1 MKTWKT
7 AALAAALVAAGAAG
21 AALAPAAH
29 GQTARVVTPDGLEII
44 NAARGSRLGVT
55 VKDVDAAT
63 VKAGQPAGVAIESVS
78 EDSAAGRAG
87 VRAGDIVVEYDGERV
102 RSVRQFT
109 RLVQESVA
117 GRPVS
122 MSVLR
127 DGQRQSLTVSPEES
141 GGFRVFDDG
150 WSGFMRPAPPRP
162 PAPPAPPSR
171 PRFPEIDSLIW
182 RTGNA
187 LGITLGDLSPQLAG
201 YFGVEDG
208 VLVSSVHE
216 GSVAERAG
224 LKAGDVVTSV
234 NGVNVRRPAELRREV
249 QRLDRGAE
257 FTIDVVREKKA
268 LTLKG
273 KTEERR
279 EQRRTFWTGRT
290 VI

>member
-1 MKTWKT
+1 MKNWKT

-21 AALAPAAH
+21 AALAPVAH

-44 NAARGSRLGVT
+44 NAGRGSRLGVT

-63 VKAGQPAGVAIESVS
+63 VKAGQPAGVAIESVT

-87 VRAGDIVVEYDGERV
+87 VRSGDIVVEYDGERV

-117 GRPVS
+117 GRPVA

-141 GGFRVFDDG
+141 GGFRVFGDD
-150 WSGFMRPAPPRP
+150 WSGFMPPAPPRP

-171 PRFPEIDSLIW
+171 PGFPEIESLLW
-182 RTGNA
+182 RTGNV
-187 LGITLGDLSPQLAG
+187 LGITLGDLSPQLAE
-201 YFGVEDG
+201 YFGVKDG

-234 NGVNVRRPAELRREV
+234 NGENVRTPAELRREV

-257 FTIDVVREKKA
+257 FTIGVVREKKT

-279 EQRRTFWTGRT
+279 EQRRAFQA